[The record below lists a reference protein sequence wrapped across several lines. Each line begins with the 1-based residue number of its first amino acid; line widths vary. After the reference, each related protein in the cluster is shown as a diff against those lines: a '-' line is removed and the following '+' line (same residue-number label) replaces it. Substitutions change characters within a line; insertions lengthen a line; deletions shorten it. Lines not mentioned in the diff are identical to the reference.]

1 MLQNSPAKGSPLKT
15 LQIKDGEGP
24 RSTFTKL
31 NKLNEREEEREREEV
46 HRRLTKGTMT
56 ITADQSQK
64 RIIAALIQPQTEEKA
79 ATGAETQ
86 SPSNS
91 QSVQQPTEYKVRSI
105 QTPVV
110 DKLDPSISF
119 RLQFRKAAEAM
130 ETDDP

>member
-1 MLQNSPAKGSPLKT
+1 
-15 LQIKDGEGP
+15 
-24 RSTFTKL
+24 
-31 NKLNEREEEREREEV
+31 
-46 HRRLTKGTMT
+46 MT

-79 ATGAETQ
+79 ATGAEHAQ

-119 RLQFRKAAEAM
+119 RVQFRKAAEAM
-130 ETDDP
+130 EEDDP